1 MNKTHISVGSGWKR
15 AGIVSAAL
23 ALCMFAASPSHAQS
37 LQQADTSPGAM
48 AAPGQGFSLQ
58 YGYNS
63 KYQRFGLAYETSP
76 LWSHAFEN
84 SGQLHLSLELGAGYW
99 KADRHD
105 PDSMWHISAVP
116 MVRWWPADT
125 YYLELGVGPSL
136 LSRTNFAGKELSTR
150 FQFTSHVGAGFVV
163 NDVHRFG
170 LRYTH
175 VSNASIKTPNPGLD
189 LIEASYTYR
198 F

>member
-1 MNKTHISVGSGWKR
+1 MIRFTTPARVVLQR
-15 AGIVSAAL
+15 AGFISATLAFGLFTASASQAQTSQHASTSYAAVPAPAEGFAL
-23 ALCMFAASPSHAQS
+23 H
-37 LQQADTSPGAM
+37 
-48 AAPGQGFSLQ
+48 

-63 KYQRFGLAYETSP
+63 KYQRFGLAYETAP
-76 LWSHAFEN
+76 IWSHAFQN
-84 SGQLHLSLELGAGYW
+84 NGRLDLGFELGAGYW
-99 KADRHD
+99 KADKHE

-116 MVRWWPADT
+116 MVRWWPSGA

-136 LSRTNFAGKELSTR
+136 LSRTRFAGKQLSTR
-150 FQFTSHVGAGFVV
+150 FQFTSHIGGGFVV
-163 NDVHRFG
+163 DDVHRFG

-189 LIEASYTYR
+189 LIEASYTYQ